1 MQFNWD
7 YTYFLQTPSTSPTGP
22 REIFVCSLLFY
33 STRQFNLIGKKSIQG
48 IYAELNIHLI

>member
-7 YTYFLQTPSTSPTGP
+7 YTYFLQTPSISPTGP

-33 STRQFNLIGKKSIQG
+33 GTRQFNRIKVFRESMQ
-48 IYAELNIHLI
+48 N